1 MKSKNM
7 KLGMFLVGCS
17 VIFVSIIALLFLWTT
32 LLFIWIY
39 YINYCFW
46 YRYNL
51 AVSLSQVIVIHSL
64 VCQLCKVFK
73 RRRKKMMKA
82 WSFWKWCER
91 QEKLPTGKAIA
102 IPTKIHT
109 ICIWAKC
116 YLWHLE
122 TFEHE
127 MALESSCT
135 LLSRCDQSRANV
147 QRGNGMFTIK
157 LMHVQ
162 IIL

>member
-1 MKSKNM
+1 
-7 KLGMFLVGCS
+7 MFLVGCS

-73 RRRKKMMKA
+73 RRREKNWWKHGHSGNDANAKKNYQPAK
-82 WSFWKWCER
+82 
-91 QEKLPTGKAIA
+91 QIA

-122 TFEHE
+122 TFQHE
-127 MALESSCT
+127 IALESSCT
-135 LLSRCDQSRANV
+135 LLSRCDQSRANA